1 MGLYSVLDDIDFLK
15 REFPELL
22 PDSLKP
28 TRWYKC
34 RICSNQFTTRR
45 LLEAHKK
52 IALKHPS
59 VCFKEDK

>member
-34 RICSNQFTTRR
+34 RLCSDQFTTRR
-45 LLEAHKK
+45 LLEIHKK
-52 IALKHPS
+52 HAQKYGQCIYGGKQ
-59 VCFKEDK
+59 